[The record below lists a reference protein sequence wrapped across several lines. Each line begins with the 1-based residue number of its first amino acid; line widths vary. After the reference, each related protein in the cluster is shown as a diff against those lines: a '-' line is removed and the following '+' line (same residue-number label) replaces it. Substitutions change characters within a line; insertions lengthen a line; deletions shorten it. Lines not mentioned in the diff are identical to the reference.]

1 MYIVLSTACCFIWSA
16 SRRSQSGRGIR
27 LPLLCDIR
35 TMGKPNAGKQMAR
48 AGMRCTLRVLSLAII
63 VLPIIDGEL
72 LKWRHP
78 QVAKAL
84 FRSKT
89 ALPDMSVMRAG
100 LLLPWSGG
108 KILAEIAEF
117 FRSIRIVP

>member
-1 MYIVLSTACCFIWSA
+1 MYIDLSTACCIVWSA
-16 SRRSQSGRGIR
+16 SRRSESGRGIR

-84 FRSKT
+84 FQSKT

-108 KILAEIAEF
+108 KILTSV
-117 FRSIRIVP
+117 RDKK

>member
-1 MYIVLSTACCFIWSA
+1 M
-16 SRRSQSGRGIR
+16 
-27 LPLLCDIR
+27 
-35 TMGKPNAGKQMAR
+35 
-48 AGMRCTLRVLSLAII
+48 
-63 VLPIIDGEL
+63 
-72 LKWRHP
+72 
-78 QVAKAL
+78 AKAL